1 MNIDTAPDADKVY
14 DTFGFVAAHGRRD
27 IEMRTRPGAA
37 YIPSYLRE
45 SHTMKN
51 HRKTSAVIGFAL
63 ALLLPF
69 AVHAA
74 GDQTANGNLVPKALG
89 FVQAWAKGNVNA
101 LEADLT
107 NQMKQATPPTNF
119 GKLWQK
125 MISRFGAFQGTGKT
139 KTVVK
144 NGLTTV
150 IVEADFKKQ
159 ALGFALTFD
168 AAQKI
173 TLFRL
178 VSPP

>member
-1 MNIDTAPDADKVY
+1 
-14 DTFGFVAAHGRRD
+14 
-27 IEMRTRPGAA
+27 
-37 YIPSYLRE
+37 
-45 SHTMKN
+45 MKN
-51 HRKTSAVIGFAL
+51 HRKTSVVIGFAL

-69 AVHAA
+69 AIHAA
-74 GDQTANGNLVPKALG
+74 GDQAANGNLVPKALV
-89 FVQAWAKGNVNA
+89 FVQTLAKGNFNA
-101 LEADLT
+101 AEADLT
-107 NQMKQATPPTNF
+107 HQMKQTAPPTKF

-125 MISRFGAFQGTGKT
+125 MISRFGTFQGTGNT
-139 KTVVK
+139 KTAVK

-168 AAQKI
+168 SAQKI

>member
-1 MNIDTAPDADKVY
+1 
-14 DTFGFVAAHGRRD
+14 
-27 IEMRTRPGAA
+27 
-37 YIPSYLRE
+37 
-45 SHTMKN
+45 MKK
-51 HRKTSAVIGFAL
+51 HRKTSAVIGFVL

-89 FVQAWAKGNVNA
+89 FVQAWAKGNINA
-101 LEADLT
+101 VEADLT
-107 NQMKQATPPTNF
+107 NQMKQTTSPAKI

-125 MISRFGAFQGTGKT
+125 MISRMGAFQGTGNT

-150 IVEADFKKQ
+150 IVEVIFKKQ

-168 AAQKI
+168 STQKI
-173 TLFRL
+173 ALVHF